1 MATGIGASV
10 APSPVRAACSD
21 RRPSLPWT
29 SPNQPDEDTTAGQG
43 LGRSGA
49 AELRKTRFR
58 LRAEQSGPPQTKG
71 RPEGRPF
78 RKKLVSSVALV
89 RRFVGRL
96 IRRVLVGGGRRG
108 QADLCAVQESG
119 GHLSGLVSLAGPRHD
134 GLRDGPFLE
143 PAL

>member
-21 RRPSLPWT
+21 RRPSLPWP
-29 SPNQPDEDTTAGQG
+29 SPNQPDEDTAAGQG
-43 LGRSGA
+43 FGRSGA

-96 IRRVLVGGGRRG
+96 IRRGLVGGGRRG
-108 QADLCAVQESG
+108 QGDLGAVQEIV
-119 GHLSGLVSLAGPRHD
+119 GHLQC
-134 GLRDGPFLE
+134 PFCL
-143 PAL
+143 

>member
-10 APSPVRAACSD
+10 ARSPVRAACSD
-21 RRPSLPWT
+21 RRPSLPWP

-58 LRAEQSGPPQTKG
+58 LRAEASGPPQTKG

-78 RKKLVSSVALV
+78 RKKLGSSVALV

-96 IRRVLVGGGRRG
+96 IRRGLVGGGRGGEVGRG
-108 QADLCAVQESG
+108 AVADRG
-119 GHLSGLVSLAGPRHD
+119 GHLRGPVGAGSR
-134 GLRDGPFLE
+134 RDLG
-143 PAL
+143 A